1 MNAQLTTNLAQGPTM
16 GVQVGCTLNVHGA
29 TVAEP
34 LRHDRRAGTT
44 DEADAMSS
52 NAETRIDTV
61 ANHLQRFAVGPEL
74 PFNPRW
80 SWVAGLGQSKHFGR
94 QKDSVLELWIP
105 LLSGA
110 VGAILGAITGTIG
123 TLITTR
129 RRVDLEQR
137 VAYDKGLQELRL
149 PHYKRLYHLTE
160 SFPRRWRP
168 GEGPSRADLRQIGNA
183 FHGWYF
189 GAEPGGIFLTVKG
202 RDVYFTLMNAIMSAG
217 DSTQGAEPISGS
229 EGSGKFSSW
238 PASCVIAG
246 RRSRHRRTPGGSLD
260 ASRSHA
266 GAAAVHARATLLTEL
281 ILTTRRETFHQE
293 QGVGP

>member
-1 MNAQLTTNLAQGPTM
+1 
-16 GVQVGCTLNVHGA
+16 
-29 TVAEP
+29 
-34 LRHDRRAGTT
+34 
-44 DEADAMSS
+44 
-52 NAETRIDTV
+52 
-61 ANHLQRFAVGPEL
+61 VGPEL

-168 GEGPSRADLRQIGNA
+168 GEEPSRADLRQIGNA
-183 FHGWYF
+183 FTAGTSARNPAASSSQLRA
-189 GAEPGGIFLTVKG
+189 GM
-202 RDVYFTLMNAIMSAG
+202 FT
-217 DSTQGAEPISGS
+217 
-229 EGSGKFSSW
+229 
-238 PASCVIAG
+238 
-246 RRSRHRRTPGGSLD
+246 SR
-260 ASRSHA
+260 
-266 GAAAVHARATLLTEL
+266 
-281 ILTTRRETFHQE
+281 
-293 QGVGP
+293 

>member
-1 MNAQLTTNLAQGPTM
+1 
-16 GVQVGCTLNVHGA
+16 
-29 TVAEP
+29 
-34 LRHDRRAGTT
+34 
-44 DEADAMSS
+44 
-52 NAETRIDTV
+52 
-61 ANHLQRFAVGPEL
+61 VGPEL

-149 PHYKRLYHLTE
+149 PHYKRLYHLTG

-168 GEGPSRADLRQIGNA
+168 GEEPSRADLRQIGNA

-189 GAEPGGIFLTVKG
+189 GEEPGGIFLTVKG

-229 EGSGKFSSW
+229 EAREILELASKLRHQLVEDLGTAEP
-238 PASCVIAG
+238 PAV
-246 RRSRHRRTPGGSLD
+246 RWT
-260 ASRSHA
+260 
-266 GAAAVHARATLLTEL
+266 
-281 ILTTRRETFHQE
+281 Q
-293 QGVGP
+293 VGPTPAPPQSTLEQHSSQS